1 MPASRHPRLI
11 VNADDLG
18 QQAERDVAILR
29 LHRLGAISSA
39 TLVVNGRG
47 ATDAATQAISQGL
60 PLGLHLNL
68 SDGPAVHGHSS
79 LTVADGQLRGKSGL
93 REALARDDIAAVDL
107 DAEILAQLA
116 RFQTLTGQMPTHLDG
131 HHHCHVAPAVA
142 AALVRCLPRVMA
154 RPALR
159 LPLLSGAV
167 ESRDQL
173 DQRFAGEP
181 ATLAFHD
188 RVQHQA
194 AAAKDL
200 FMRHRFRLPAGFFG
214 PALMGRAMT
223 PQALRERLSRLLDQP
238 PGIYELMCH
247 PGYPAA
253 HGDAFAASSERQQE
267 FDTLLTVFATL
278 PPELQ
283 PLLPLTD
290 FTALTS

>member
-1 MPASRHPRLI
+1 MPPSRRPRLI

-18 QQAERDVAILR
+18 QQAERDAAILR
-29 LHRLGAISSA
+29 LHALGAISSA
-39 TLVVNGRG
+39 TLVVNGPH
-47 ATDAATQAISQGL
+47 AADVAIQAISQGL

-68 SDGPAVHGHSS
+68 SDGHAVHGRSS
-79 LTVADGQLRGKSGL
+79 LTAADGQLRGKTGL
-93 REALARDDIAAVDL
+93 REALDRGDIAAADL

-116 RFQTLTGQMPTHLDG
+116 CFQTLTGQTPTHLDG
-131 HHHCHVAPAVA
+131 HHHCHVALAVA

-159 LPLLSGAV
+159 LPLLSEAV

-173 DQRFAGEP
+173 TRRFADDP
-181 ATLAFHD
+181 ATRSFHD
-188 RVQHQA
+188 RVQHEA
-194 AAAKDL
+194 ATAKAL
-200 FMRHRFRLPAGFFG
+200 FVAHGCRLPAGFFG

-223 PQALRERLSRLLDQP
+223 PDALRERLSRLLEQP
-238 PGIYELMCH
+238 DGIYELMCH

-267 FDTLLTVFATL
+267 FDTLLGVFATL
-278 PPELQ
+278 PTELQ

>member
-1 MPASRHPRLI
+1 MPPSRHPRLI

-39 TLVVNGRG
+39 SLVVNGPR
-47 ATDAATQAISQGL
+47 AADAATRASAQGL

-68 SDGPAVHGHSS
+68 SDGHAVHDSSS
-79 LTVADGQLRGKSGL
+79 LTAADGQLRGKSGL
-93 REALARDDIAAVDL
+93 RAALDRGEIAAIDL

-142 AALVRCLPRVMA
+142 AALGRCLPRIMA

-159 LPLLSGAV
+159 LPLLSAAV
-167 ESRDQL
+167 ESL
-173 DQRFAGEP
+173 DELNERFADEP
-181 ATLAFHD
+181 STLAFQR
-188 RVQHQA
+188 RVQHEA
-194 AAAKDL
+194 AAARDL
-200 FMRHRFRLPAGFFG
+200 FIRHGFRLPAGFFG
-214 PALMGRAMT
+214 LALMGRAMT
-223 PQALRERLSRLLDQP
+223 PDALQEHLTRLLEQP
-238 PGIYELMCH
+238 AGIYELMCH

-253 HGDAFAASSERQQE
+253 NGDAFAASGERQQE
-267 FDTLLTVFATL
+267 FDTLLTVFTTL
-278 PPELQ
+278 PPELR

-290 FTALTS
+290 FAALT